1 MRRAFAILSLIL
13 VALPG
18 FGQQYSFQKIGL
30 EQGMPSSRINDM
42 IQDSRGFFWL
52 ATEGAGLVRYDGFE
66 FRTYTPEN
74 NKVRPLLTSVCEDNK
89 GNIWAASDNTLLKY
103 DGLSFSYFY
112 LPNNDRIQ
120 KVTSSPNEEIW
131 VASKSTVYRL
141 EDSDTLTYVKMGFE
155 GKINDLLFFEKLWLA
170 TDSGVYKGAER
181 LIHHRAFDLDLD
193 ENTVVVASEKG
204 ILQYQNGSFK
214 TIGATNTKGVSAR
227 GERILGLSDG
237 HISIHTKDGQL
248 TLDQTN
254 GLNDER
260 YKGCYLSKSEV
271 FWLYSNQGLTKLEN
285 TALKLYDEKQVVGP
299 EIFSV
304 WSDGSLVLAG
314 TGHGITSVQGEQVN
328 SFSEI
333 DYNYGV
339 VLAIDKFEGV
349 TWLGTERGLVRF
361 DGKRFVE
368 VTFSEIEG
376 GYIFALKATKDALW
390 IGTGTGIYRYSSGQL
405 VNISDAEELP
415 FSPVYA
421 ISEGKDGSL
430 WFATHTEGFMRY
442 ADGAWENVRE
452 LGGMKTDSLRFNTFT
467 AVSANEIWAGTLSEG
482 LYHLSDESVANIS
495 PSELNFA
502 EIKALRIGSSVL
514 WMTTNKGLFK
524 TIKTDVGFK
533 VKEVTQ
539 VSRLL
544 REGFSPQALTLNG
557 NQLVAGSSEGL
568 FVIDID
574 LLQQYVEPPQLAITD
589 VELSFGEVEGLEDY
603 SEGIFP
609 FYGTPKELRL
619 PPDLNFLSFTMA
631 GLTGYQPENLVYRY
645 RIKGMSDTWTQAGS
659 RREAVFSNIK
669 PGNYTFEAQVT
680 REGDAWLE
688 NSVTYHFVILNPVY
702 KRWWFIFSVFLVIGS
717 LTYLYVSDR
726 VKRANQQ
733 LRLENSLLDMERKA
747 LRLQM
752 NPHFI
757 FNALDSISSFIFKND
772 PKQAVRYLNNF
783 AKLMRLT
790 LESSMEHVHPVETE
804 VSILKN
810 YLELE
815 KLRFQGKFEYEI
827 EVDDE
832 IDYDVGIPP
841 MLIQPHVEN
850 AILHGIKPKDGKS
863 FLSIR
868 FKLDDE
874 LLICEVEDNGIG
886 RKAAKALPKRQDHRS
901 MATQINRD
909 RIRLLKLSKNEEV
922 DIQIID
928 LENPTGTKVIIKL
941 PAESI

>member
-1 MRRAFAILSLIL
+1 MRRIFAILFIAIAAP
-13 VALPG
+13 V

-30 EQGMPSSRINDM
+30 EQGMPSTRINTM
-42 IQDSRGFFWL
+42 MQDSRGFFWL

-66 FRTYTPEN
+66 FKTFTPEN
-74 NKVRPLLTSVCEDNK
+74 TKVRPLLTALCEDSE

-103 DGLSFSYFY
+103 DGLTFSYFY

-120 KVTSSPNEEIW
+120 KIACDRNAHMV
-131 VASKSTVYRL
+131 VASKTAVYSL
-141 EDSDTLTYVKMGFE
+141 DKADTLTQLQLNFE
-155 GKINDLLFFEKLWLA
+155 GEIHDLLYLEEFWLA
-170 TDSGVYKGAER
+170 TDSGVYAGDKR
-181 LIHHRAFDLDLD
+181 LTTESTYDLDVN
-193 ENTVVVASEKG
+193 EESVFAAGKNGIGKFVNGGFSQINSEKSKG
-204 ILQYQNGSFK
+204 I
-214 TIGATNTKGVSAR
+214 SAR
-227 GERILGLSDG
+227 GAKILGLADG
-237 HISIHTKDGQL
+237 KILIYSKNGFL
-248 TLDQTN
+248 ELDQTN
-254 GLNDER
+254 GLEDQR
-260 YKGCYLSKSEV
+260 YKGCYLGNSGV
-271 FWLYSNQGLTKLEN
+271 VWLYSNQGLTKLEN
-285 TALKLYDEKQVVGP
+285 TSLRIYNEKEKVGP

-304 WSDGSLVLAG
+304 WSDGHQVLAG
-314 TGHGITSVQGEQVN
+314 SGRGLTAVTGESINNFQGIN
-328 SFSEI
+328 
-333 DYNYGV
+333 YNYGV
-339 VLAIDKFEGV
+339 VLAIDRFEGL
-349 TWLGTERGLVRF
+349 TWLGTERGLIRF
-361 DGKRFVE
+361 NGKQFTE
-368 VTFSEIEG
+368 AIFSEIEG
-376 GYIFALKATKDALW
+376 GYIFALKATSDALW
-390 IGTGTGIYRYSSGQL
+390 IGTGTGIFKYSKGRL
-405 VNISDAEELP
+405 ENISATENLP

-430 WFATHTEGFMRY
+430 WFATYTEGFMRFSKN
-442 ADGAWENVRE
+442 GWENVRE
-452 LGGMKTDSLRFNTFT
+452 LGGMKLDSLRFNTFT
-467 AVSANEIWAGTLSEG
+467 AVTANEIWAGTLSEG
-482 LYHLSDESVANIS
+482 LYHLTAQSTENIS
-495 PSELNFA
+495 PADLNFA
-502 EIKALRIGSSVL
+502 EIKALEVGENTL

-524 TIKTDVGFK
+524 TIKTDGLYK

-539 VSRLL
+539 VSRLI
-544 REGFSPQALTLNG
+544 REGFSPQALTLHND
-557 NQLVAGSSEGL
+557 QLVAGSPEGL
-568 FVIDID
+568 FVID
-574 LLQQYVEPPQLAITD
+574 LNLMQQYVEPPQLAITD
-589 VELSFGEVEGLEDY
+589 VELSFGEVQGLEDY
-603 SEGIFP
+603 AEGIFP

-631 GLTGYQPENLVYRY
+631 GLTGYQPENLIYRY
-645 RIKGMSDTWTQAGS
+645 RVKGLGDNWTQAGS
-659 RREAVFSNIK
+659 RREAIFSNIK

-680 REGDAWLE
+680 REGEKWED

-702 KRWWFIFSVFLVIGS
+702 KRWWFILLVLTLVGT

-726 VKRANQQ
+726 IKRANQQ

-804 VSILKN
+804 VSVLKN

-850 AILHGIKPKDGKS
+850 AILHGIKPKEEKS

>member
-1 MRRAFAILSLIL
+1 MRRIFAILFITFIAP
-13 VALPG
+13 V

-30 EQGMPSSRINDM
+30 EQGMPSSRINAM

-66 FRTYTPEN
+66 FKTFTPEN
-74 NKVRPLLTSVCEDNK
+74 TKVRPLLTALCEDSE

-103 DGLSFSYFY
+103 DGLTFSYFY

-120 KVTSSPNEEIW
+120 KIGCGHNAHMV
-131 VASKSTVYRL
+131 VASNTAVYSL
-141 EDSDTLTYVKMGFE
+141 GNADTLTQLDLNFE
-155 GKINDLLFFEKLWLA
+155 GKINDLLYLDELWLA
-170 TDSGVYKGAER
+170 TDSGIYKGNER
-181 LIHHRAFDLDLD
+181 LSTEPVYDLDIND
-193 ENTVVVASEKG
+193 RSVFAAG
-204 ILQYQNGSFK
+204 DNGVIEFANNELRQINSVK
-214 TIGATNTKGVSAR
+214 SKGVSAR
-227 GERILGLSDG
+227 DSKVLGLTDDEILIYS
-237 HISIHTKDGQL
+237 KDGFL
-248 TLDQTN
+248 ELNASN
-254 GLNDER
+254 GLDDER
-260 YKGCYLSKSEV
+260 YKGCYLSNSGV
-271 FWLYSNQGLTKLEN
+271 VWLYSNQGLTKLEN
-285 TALKLYDEKQVVGP
+285 TSLRLYNEKQKVGP

-304 WSDGSLVLAG
+304 WSDGQQVLAG
-314 TGHGITSVQGEQVN
+314 SGRGITSINGEEVN
-328 SFSEI
+328 NFQEI
-333 DYNYGV
+333 NYNYGV
-339 VLAIDKFEGV
+339 VLAIDRFEGL

-361 DGKRFVE
+361 DGRSFTE
-368 VTFSEIEG
+368 AAFSEIEG

-390 IGTGTGIYRYSSGQL
+390 IGTGMGIFKYSKGRL
-405 VNISDAEELP
+405 ENISASENLP
-415 FSPVYA
+415 FSAVYA

-430 WFATHTEGFMRY
+430 WFATYTEGFMRFSES
-442 ADGAWENVRE
+442 GWENVRE
-452 LGGMKTDSLRFNTFT
+452 LGGMKMDSLRFNTFT

-482 LYHLSDESVANIS
+482 LYHLTGESMENIS
-495 PSELNFA
+495 PADLNFA
-502 EIKALRIGSSVL
+502 EIKALEIGENTV

-524 TIKTDVGFK
+524 TIKTEGLYK

-539 VSRLL
+539 VSRLI
-544 REGFSPQALTLNG
+544 REGFSPQALTLHND
-557 NQLVAGSSEGL
+557 QLVAGSPEGL
-568 FVIDID
+568 FVIDLN

-589 VELSFGEVEGLEDY
+589 VELSFGEVQGLVDY
-603 SEGIFP
+603 AEGIFP

-631 GLTGYQPENLVYRY
+631 GLTGYQPENLIYRY
-645 RIKGMSDTWTQAGS
+645 RVKGLGDNWTQAGT
-659 RREAVFSNIK
+659 RREAIFSNIK

-680 REGDAWLE
+680 REGEEWVE
-688 NSVTYHFVILNPVY
+688 NSVSYHFVILNPIY
-702 KRWWFIFSVFLVIGS
+702 KRWWFILTVLVLVAT

-726 VKRANQQ
+726 IKRANQQ

-783 AKLMRLT
+783 ARLMRLT

-804 VSILKN
+804 VSVLKN

-832 IDYDVGIPP
+832 IDYDVAIPP

-850 AILHGIKPKDGKS
+850 AILHGIKPKEEKS

-868 FKLDDE
+868 FILDE
-874 LLICEVEDNGIG
+874 EFLICEVEDNGIG
-886 RKAAKALPKRQDHRS
+886 RKAAKAMPKRQDHRS

-909 RIRLLKLSKNEEV
+909 RIRLLRLSKNEEV